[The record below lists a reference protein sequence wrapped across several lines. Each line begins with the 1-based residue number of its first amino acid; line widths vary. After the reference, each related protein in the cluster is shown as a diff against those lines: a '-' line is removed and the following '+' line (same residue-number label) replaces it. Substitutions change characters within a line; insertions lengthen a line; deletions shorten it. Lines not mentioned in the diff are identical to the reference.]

1 MNKIRVAKLYENYD
15 EVGTAKEHIA
25 VNSLLRDLKKHHSY
39 SYFEILPKTCKLYF
53 DIENIPIEKEELIK
67 EIINDLRTYI
77 ITVIPITDELLE
89 YVLTKNSN
97 STRHIGLSYHLI
109 FYKIAME
116 KNDILNLVK
125 NFLLEEKYRE
135 YQKYLDLHAY
145 EHNQLFRLPYQKNI
159 NPNTNKTNL
168 ENDYHKIV
176 YGELKDSII
185 QETKKC
191 RFFKPQFGKICQTI
205 RNSKRFY
212 SKEYGTKN
220 YENYTNIIIAI
231 ELFMVI
237 LILLFK

>member
-1 MNKIRVAKLYENYD
+1 MNQIRITKLYKNYD
-15 EVGTAKEHIA
+15 EVGTATEHVA
-25 VNSLLRDLKKHHSY
+25 KKKLLYDLKKHHSY

-53 DIENIPIEKEELIK
+53 DIENIPIEKEDIIK
-67 EIINDLRTYI
+67 EIITDLQTYI
-77 ITVIPITDELLE
+77 TTVIPITTELLE

-116 KNDILNLVK
+116 KNDISNLVK
-125 NFLLEEKYRE
+125 NFLLEKKYRE

-159 NPNTNKTNL
+159 NPNTNQTNL

-185 QETKKC
+185 QETNEC
-191 RFFKPQFGKICQTI
+191 RFFRPQFGKICQTI
-205 RNSKRFY
+205 RNSKKFY
-212 SKEYGTKN
+212 SKEYRAKN
-220 YENYTNIIIAI
+220 CENYTNIIIAI
-231 ELFMVI
+231 ELFIVI

>member
-1 MNKIRVAKLYENYD
+1 MNKIRVAKLYKNYD
-15 EVGTAKEHIA
+15 EVGTATEHI
-25 VNSLLRDLKKHHSY
+25 VMKKLLCDLKKRRPY

-53 DIENIPIEKEELIK
+53 DIENIPIENENLIK
-67 EIINDLRTYI
+67 KIITDLQTYI
-77 ITVIPITDELLE
+77 TTVIPITEELLE

-109 FYKIAME
+109 FYKIAMD
-116 KNDILNLVK
+116 KKDISNLVK
-125 NFLLEEKYRE
+125 IFLLEEKYRE

-159 NPNTNKTNL
+159 NPNTNQTNL

-185 QETKKC
+185 QETNEC
-191 RFFKPQFGKICQTI
+191 RFFRPQFGKICQTI

-212 SKEYGTKN
+212 SKEYGAKN
-220 YENYTNIIIAI
+220 CENHTIIIIAI
-231 ELFMVI
+231 ELFIVI
-237 LILLFK
+237 LILLFI